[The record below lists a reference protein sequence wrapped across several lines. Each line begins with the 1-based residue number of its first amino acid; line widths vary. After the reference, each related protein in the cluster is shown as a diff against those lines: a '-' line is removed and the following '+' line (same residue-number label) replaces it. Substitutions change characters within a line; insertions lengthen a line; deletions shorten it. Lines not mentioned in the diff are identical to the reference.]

1 MSDAA
6 APPIIVQPPNEDLSG
21 HKAIEDWISLLLFL
35 ALCFVVFL
43 QFFTRYVLN
52 NSFGWTEEIAR
63 YLLIATVFMG
73 AAMCM
78 RRHRHIQVNFLYRVL
93 PTSLG
98 YALARA
104 VDVVAIWF
112 LGYATW
118 LTWQLM
124 GVIGSE
130 QMTLVKLPMNTIYA
144 FVLGGLGLA
153 CVRAI
158 QVAIQHLKVGYGP
171 LERPE
176 LFMDEH
182 VLDESSAKAQ
192 KS

>member
-1 MSDAA
+1 M
-6 APPIIVQPPNEDLSG
+6 PVEPVTPIETHGPDEDLSG
-21 HKAIEDWISLLLFL
+21 YNGFEDWLSYALFL

-52 NSFGWTEEIAR
+52 NSLGWTEEVAR

-78 RRHRHIQVNFLYRVL
+78 RRHRHIQVNFLYHIL
-93 PTSLG
+93 PRSIG
-98 YALARA
+98 YPLARL
-104 VDVVAIWF
+104 VDVTVILF

-124 GVIGSE
+124 GVIGND
-130 QMTLVKLPMNTIYA
+130 QMTLIKLPMNVVYV

-153 CVRAI
+153 CIRAI
-158 QVAIQHLKVGYGP
+158 QVAMQHIQDGYGA
-171 LERPE
+171 LERPD

-182 VLDESSAKAQ
+182 KRDDSESGAQ
-192 KS
+192 K